1 MANYNFNDDILIGNW
16 GESEIVKDLSKLG
29 INLIHYNNDYR
40 YDIRMEKDGKEMTY
54 EVKTDVFCT
63 PRFNNDTGNMFIEFF
78 SRDKPSGITVTEADW
93 FVMYYKYL
101 KEIWYIKTDKLKYLI
116 TQNDFFISEYS
127 GDQGSN
133 TKGYLIPR
141 RDFTNDFII
150 RKLV

>member
-150 RKLV
+150 RKVV